1 MTEGMSN
8 KEGSASPPPNAVR
21 SLDAVDE
28 KIVRILERD
37 ARLPNNAIARA
48 VGIAPSTCLTR
59 MRSLQDRGVLRGYHA
74 DLDPSAL
81 GRHLQAMIAVRLQ
94 PQARRHLR
102 QFGQHVAQL
111 PEVLNVFFLAGADDF
126 LVHIAAT
133 SSDEIRNFVVLHL
146 SGNSDVAGTETNL
159 IFEHL
164 RSAVVS
170 PHAALARG
178 GDRVAGPC

>member
-1 MTEGMSN
+1 M
-8 KEGSASPPPNAVR
+8 A
-21 SLDAVDE
+21 
-28 KIVRILERD
+28 
-37 ARLPNNAIARA
+37 NNAIARA
-48 VGIAPSTCLTR
+48 VGIAPSTCLART
-59 MRSLQDRGVLRGYHA
+59 RSLQERGVLRGYYA

-94 PQARRHLR
+94 PQARRYLR
-102 QFGQHVAQL
+102 QFGRHVAQL

-164 RSAVVS
+164 RSGVVS
-170 PHAALARG
+170 PSAVAARG
-178 GDRVAGPC
+178 GDQVTGPC